1 MQGGEPMTTPTQ
13 EDFKALKAELRG
25 KIEALDKR
33 LDELDQFK
41 GSQEV
46 RNMQLFSM
54 IAEIKDDT
62 RWIRRTFTSALIGG
76 SCSAVIG
83 LFVWLIQGGS

>member
-1 MQGGEPMTTPTQ
+1 MPTPTH
-13 EDFKALKAELRG
+13 EDFRNLKAELRG
-25 KIEALDKR
+25 KIER
-33 LDELDQFK
+33 LDERIDSLDKFK
-41 GSQEV
+41 ESQDV

-76 SCSAVIG
+76 SFSAVIG
-83 LFVWLIQGGS
+83 LVVWFIKGGA

>member
-1 MQGGEPMTTPTQ
+1 MTGPTH
-13 EDFKALKAELRG
+13 EDLRNLKAELRG
-25 KIEALDKR
+25 KIEKLDERIDHLDK
-33 LDELDQFK
+33 FK
-41 GSQEV
+41 ESQDV

-76 SCSAVIG
+76 SFSAVIG
-83 LFVWLIQGGS
+83 LVVWFIKGGA

>member
-1 MQGGEPMTTPTQ
+1 MTGPSH
-13 EDFKALKAELRG
+13 EDMRNLKAELRG
-25 KIEALDKR
+25 KLEKLDQR
-33 LDELDQFK
+33 IDELDRFK
-41 GSQEV
+41 DSQEV

-76 SCSAVIG
+76 SFSAVIG
-83 LFVWLIQGGS
+83 LVVWMIQGGFS

>member
-1 MQGGEPMTTPTQ
+1 MNGPTY
-13 EDFKALKAELRG
+13 EDMKNLKAELRG
-25 KIEALDKR
+25 KIEKLDERIDHLDK
-33 LDELDQFK
+33 FK
-41 GSQEV
+41 DSQEV

-83 LFVWLIQGGS
+83 FVVWMIQGGL